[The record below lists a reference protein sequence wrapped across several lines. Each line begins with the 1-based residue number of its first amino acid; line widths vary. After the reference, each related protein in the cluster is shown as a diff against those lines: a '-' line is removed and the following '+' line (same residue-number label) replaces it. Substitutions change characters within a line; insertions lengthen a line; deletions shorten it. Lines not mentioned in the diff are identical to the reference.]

1 MATARRSHI
10 VAISIVSIAG
20 CRDLPDSS
28 TRSPVAPV
36 DSPRRTSIALKP
48 TKIRSEERVFAD
60 LAAAAPS
67 SAGFYFDKS
76 GGMVIFLAN
85 PAEAGAVR
93 GAMAAMLA
101 AGRIAARNGSA
112 PPISIKNAQYSFN
125 ELAAWRDIVFENVFT
140 STAGLTTLDLDE
152 ANNRVTIGVD
162 PVYLAQLRAALPARL
177 SALGVDTNAVRW
189 IENGIASAV
198 AKDRRGAAFH
208 PSTIALTSN
217 LDTLVGGVTVATLG
231 GGSSLGVVLNYGG
244 TASILTCSH
253 RTQNKFFF
261 NGDTLFHYGAA
272 AVESADPSG
281 YSCGLHTCRES
292 DAAMER
298 LLSGVPS
305 LQGLIARTTYSH
317 GPGGSG
323 SLTWDST
330 SPYFAIT
337 GVATALSYGDPVNKV
352 GATTGWT
359 TGNVTD
365 TCVDVNVGSTTTC
378 MYEADM
384 YIDHGDSGSPV
395 FTLGPGDAASFVGIV
410 SARKDD
416 FSRSYFSPI
425 WRIQTNLPSSM
436 TITRG
441 VNLSTPSGTSG
452 SVSGG
457 NPVITWNAVSG
468 ATRYYLYTTWVEWLY
483 DEYGSLYSVQHT
495 MDEVTTPVTGTSY
508 TDVSVT
514 VQSYTTGTSNRVYF
528 VVAASDKDV
537 SGLSAGVYFIP
548 LDP

>member
-1 MATARRSHI
+1 
-10 VAISIVSIAG
+10 
-20 CRDLPDSS
+20 
-28 TRSPVAPV
+28 
-36 DSPRRTSIALKP
+36 
-48 TKIRSEERVFAD
+48 
-60 LAAAAPS
+60 
-67 SAGFYFDKS
+67 
-76 GGMVIFLAN
+76 
-85 PAEAGAVR
+85 
-93 GAMAAMLA
+93 
-101 AGRIAARNGSA
+101 
-112 PPISIKNAQYSFN
+112 
-125 ELAAWRDIVFENVFT
+125 
-140 STAGLTTLDLDE
+140 
-152 ANNRVTIGVD
+152 
-162 PVYLAQLRAALPARL
+162 
-177 SALGVDTNAVRW
+177 
-189 IENGIASAV
+189 
-198 AKDRRGAAFH
+198 
-208 PSTIALTSN
+208 
-217 LDTLVGGVTVATLG
+217 
-231 GGSSLGVVLNYGG
+231 
-244 TASILTCSH
+244 
-253 RTQNKFFF
+253 
-261 NGDTLFHYGAA
+261 
-272 AVESADPSG
+272 
-281 YSCGLHTCRES
+281 
-292 DAAMER
+292 
-298 LLSGVPS
+298 
-305 LQGLIARTTYSH
+305 
-317 GPGGSG
+317 
-323 SLTWDST
+323 
-330 SPYFAIT
+330 
-337 GVATALSYGDPVNKV
+337 
-352 GATTGWT
+352 
-359 TGNVTD
+359 
-365 TCVDVNVGSTTTC
+365 